1 MLKYKYEGGD
11 PMVKRISSMKNLS
24 KFVMF
29 SILVILLY
37 TITEFVVSVVTG
49 IHHPEL
55 TQCVYN
61 FFGVEIAA
69 CGFIK
74 IFKIIKG

>member
-1 MLKYKYEGGD
+1 
-11 PMVKRISSMKNLS
+11 MVKKISSMKNLS

-29 SILVILLY
+29 SILIILLY
-37 TITEFVVSVVTG
+37 TITEFIVSIMTG
-49 IHHPEL
+49 IQHPEL

-74 IFKIIKG
+74 IFKIVRG